1 VRPQNAVGR
10 RASCRELASDERW
23 ERRTA
28 RARKSGEKNSVE
40 VHYRSTPQTHMKIT
54 CQSCQSKYNV
64 ADDKV
69 TGKIVKIRCRKCG
82 ATIVVDG
89 TTVAET
95 GGNATPSG
103 APTAGATSQLPAAGE
118 PAPWHV
124 NVSDNDQRTMTL
136 SEVVDAYN
144 AGTITQDTFIW
155 TEGMEDWKPL
165 RDVEAVVGA
174 LHDNAAPASIA
185 AQSIHGADAAMA
197 SREPVREAEPAP
209 RPAQRSATN
218 EARPVAYAS
227 PLDTQAEAPRAEPK
241 RAALKRETRGRDL
254 FGGGDLQTSR
264 ANSDTGGVLTSAP
277 LMPQA
282 SLTLGDD
289 AANKLTGERNENS
302 VLFSLAMLTKNADE
316 RAPAKS
322 APSTTANN
330 EDSGLIDLKALAA
343 KAESIRPPTMG
354 DGAMF
359 SPPLGSG
366 GVVSAPFGSVGS
378 SLGEAPQKSRLPVLI
393 VIGAAVIAL
402 VVLAVFIGVRIGTS
416 NSAASAVPAA
426 TATAMPSSSTSP
438 ETAAS
443 ASAAAEASAAAAA
456 ASASAAAAA
465 SAAPKPKPAAG
476 GTYHAPAQSTP
487 AKPASAPAAGTTPTA
502 APAVGPKKS
511 DCGCNG
517 DLMCL
522 MKCSTAH

>member
-1 VRPQNAVGR
+1 
-10 RASCRELASDERW
+10 
-23 ERRTA
+23 
-28 RARKSGEKNSVE
+28 
-40 VHYRSTPQTHMKIT
+40 MKIT

-95 GGNATPSG
+95 GGNGSPS
-103 APTAGATSQLPAAGE
+103 TAPAAAAPSQQPAAAE

-136 SEVVDAYN
+136 TEIVDAYN
-144 AGTITQDTFIW
+144 ASTITQETFIW

-165 RDVEAVVGA
+165 KDVEAVVGA
-174 LHDNAAPASIA
+174 LHDNAAPASVV
-185 AQSIHGADAAMA
+185 AQSVHGADVAMA
-197 SREPVREAEPAP
+197 SMREPVREAEPAP
-209 RPAQRSATN
+209 RAAQRSATN

-241 RAALKRETRGRDL
+241 RAALKRETRGRDI

-264 ANSDTGGVLTSAP
+264 ASNDATGGVLTSAP
-277 LMPQA
+277 LMPQG
-282 SLTLGDD
+282 SLALGDE

-316 RAPAKS
+316 RAPAK
-322 APSTTANN
+322 AATSTTATS

-343 KAESIRPPTMG
+343 KAESARPPAMG
-354 DGAMF
+354 DASMF

-366 GVVSAPFGSVGS
+366 GVVSAPFGAVGS

-426 TATAMPSSSTSP
+426 TATAIPSSSASP

-443 ASAAAEASAAAAA
+443 ASAAAEASAAAA
-456 ASASAAAAA
+456 
-465 SAAPKPKPAAG
+465 SAAPKPKPAVG

-487 AKPASAPAAGTTPTA
+487 VKPASTSAPGATPTA
-502 APAVGPKKS
+502 APAVAPKKS

>member
-1 VRPQNAVGR
+1 MDGR
-10 RASCRELASDERW
+10 WA
-23 ERRTA
+23 RRTA

-95 GGNATPSG
+95 GGNVTSSA
-103 APTAGATSQLPAAGE
+103 APAAAASSLQPPAGE

-136 SEVVDAYN
+136 SEIVDAYN
-144 AGTITQDTFIW
+144 ASTITQETFIW

-165 RDVEAVVGA
+165 KDVEAVVGA

-185 AQSIHGADAAMA
+185 AQSVHGADAALA
-197 SREPVREAEPAP
+197 SVRGPVREAEPAP
-209 RPAQRSATN
+209 RAALRSSSN

-241 RAALKRETRGRDL
+241 RAALKRETRGRDI

-264 ANSDTGGVLTSAP
+264 ASNDASGGVLTSAP

-282 SLTLGDD
+282 SLALGDE

-316 RAPAKS
+316 RAPTKATT
-322 APSTTANN
+322 STTATH

-343 KAESIRPPTMG
+343 KAESIRPTAMG
-354 DGAMF
+354 DAMF
-359 SPPLGSG
+359 SPALGSG
-366 GVVSAPFGSVGS
+366 GVVSAPFGAVGS

-393 VIGAAVIAL
+393 VIGAAVIAV

-426 TATAMPSSSTSP
+426 TATASAAPSSSASP

-443 ASAAAEASAAAAA
+443 ASAAAEASAAA
-456 ASASAAAAA
+456 SASAVAAA
-465 SAAPKPKPAAG
+465 SAAPKPKPAVG
-476 GTYHAPAQSTP
+476 GTYHAPAQAMP
-487 AKPASAPAAGTTPTA
+487 VKPASAPATGATPTA
-502 APAVGPKKS
+502 APAVAPKKS